1 MQYEFM
7 WPFQLQGKE
16 GEVAVPA
23 IKLSVPLLE
32 IEDRSSLSNQL
43 DSSVEGEKEEAG
55 GSLTG

>member
-32 IEDRSSLSNQL
+32 IEDLHN
-43 DSSVEGEKEEAG
+43 
-55 GSLTG
+55 